1 MSKIRILPAIRAAII
16 LGSIAALT
24 GLAMRINGPNLRSFD
39 GSVVL
44 HHAGNIEL
52 TDDTGEPIVIGHAR
66 TGSIVVLGYTR
77 CTDECPLTL
86 ARVATALARIVRNER
101 PEAFF
106 VTVDP
111 GHDRPTTL
119 RSYLRTWQNRI
130 TGVTGTTEALRRFY
144 VALGSADP
152 GSRYRD
158 HDTRL
163 FFLNSAGDVEQ
174 ELSPQASP
182 DEIRGALRK
191 G

>member
-1 MSKIRILPAIRAAII
+1 MIRVEQAIRYGLV
-16 LGSIAALT
+16 LGSTAALAW
-24 GLAMRINGPNLRSFD
+24 LALSVNGPRLRAFD
-39 GSVVL
+39 GSVVP
-44 HHAGNIEL
+44 HHVGDIAL
-52 TDDTGEPIVIGHAR
+52 TDDRGEPIVIGRAR

-86 ARVATALARIVRNER
+86 VRVAMALNGIARNER

-111 GHDRPTTL
+111 EYDRPATL
-119 RSYLRTWQNRI
+119 HSYLRTWNNRI
-130 TGVTGTTEALRRFY
+130 TGVTGAAATLNRFY

-163 FFLNSAGDVEQ
+163 FLLNSDGDVEQ
-174 ELSPQASP
+174 ELSPQARA
-182 DEIRGALRK
+182 DEIRSSLQNR
-191 G
+191 